1 MSPSRIALFLVGCAG
16 VLMVF
21 AFVWPL
27 VAPAYAQLQVF
38 CIKPFVNVELRVD
51 ASGIAVYQDE
61 KLLARRE
68 FLSFGGLGLT
78 LALWLMVPGFS
89 WKRRVL
95 WTALGLI
102 ILFFWHVLGLWG
114 LIAFAHAV
122 EAQRA
127 AGLYTL
133 LYSVIAVGTG
143 SCRSCYGA
151 RCSCAII

>member
-1 MSPSRIALFLVGCAG
+1 
-16 VLMVF
+16 MVF

-89 WKRRVL
+89 VEETSTL
-95 WTALGLI
+95 DSLGIDYSLY
-102 ILFFWHVLGLWG
+102 L
-114 LIAFAHAV
+114 A
-122 EAQRA
+122 RA
-127 AGLYTL
+127 W
-133 LYSVIAVGTG
+133 AVGAD
-143 SCRSCYGA
+143 RVRA
-151 RCSCAII
+151 RCGSATRRRALYAAL